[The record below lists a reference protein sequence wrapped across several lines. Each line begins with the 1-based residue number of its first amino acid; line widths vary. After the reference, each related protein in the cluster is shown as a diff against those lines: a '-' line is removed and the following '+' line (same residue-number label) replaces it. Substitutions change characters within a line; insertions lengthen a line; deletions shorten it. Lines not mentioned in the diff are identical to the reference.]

1 MLIFIKLRFFLHL
14 SCLPVE
20 GMNVERLKCKKMA
33 RQKGIIKLL
42 GTVGDITFY
51 KAKEGFLAR
60 EKGGVDK
67 SRIMNDPNFQRTRE
81 NGEEFGRAGAS
92 GKMLRTAFRAVLLN
106 SADSRMVGRLTRDMV
121 KVIQADM
128 VSERGKRN
136 VINGDLALLKGFD
149 FNINGKL
156 STTIYAPYTTT
167 LDRAEGDVL
176 VDIPAFV
183 PVNMINA
190 PSGTTHFKIEAA
202 AADVNFNDGSFNV
215 SNADT
220 GILPYDAV
228 ETTAISLATTLPAN
242 STEPIFLV
250 LGVEFYQEINGEKY
264 VLKNGVYN
272 ALQLIEVNK
281 A

>member
-1 MLIFIKLRFFLHL
+1 
-14 SCLPVE
+14 
-20 GMNVERLKCKKMA
+20 MA

-81 NGEEFGRAGAS
+81 NGAEFGRAGAS
-92 GKMLRTAFRAVLLN
+92 GKMLRTSFRAVLLN
-106 SADSRMVGRLTRDMV
+106 SADSRMVGRLTKEMV
-121 KVIQADM
+121 KVVKADS
-128 VSERGKRN
+128 VNERGSRN
-136 VINGDLALLKGFD
+136 VLDGDLAILRGFD

-156 STTIYAPYTTT
+156 STTLYAPYTSS
-167 LDRAEGDVL
+167 LDRVSGDVSIT
-176 VDIPAFV
+176 IPPFI
-183 PVNMINA
+183 PMNMISA

-202 AADVNFNDGSFNV
+202 SATVNFEDGTFNV

-220 GILPYDAV
+220 GILPYNSVQTSAIAL
-228 ETTAISLATTLPAN
+228 ETELPAN
-242 STEPIFLV
+242 SADPIFLV
-250 LGVEFYQEINGEKY
+250 LGIEFYQEINGEQY
-264 VLKNGVYN
+264 VLKNGAYN
-272 ALQLIEVNK
+272 ALQIIEVSK